1 MEFVGSRTAVSSSL
15 VTESR
20 KAAVAAAFTMLL
32 WSSSFV
38 AIRELGGVFSPA
50 TMALL
55 RLAVAAATLSVF
67 VLLRRGPRTRLT
79 GRGFGL
85 IAAYGALWL
94 GAYTA
99 ALNAGERHVDAGTAA
114 LLVNVAP
121 LLVAFGAGLFL
132 GEGFPKPLLV
142 GAGVSF
148 GGVALIAAGSSGGGD
163 GIGVVLCL
171 LAAALYAA
179 GVLIQKR
186 AMRHTT
192 DGLVITWL
200 GCVIA
205 TLALLPWLPAL
216 IGELRAAPPSD
227 VLAVVYLGAAPTA
240 LGFSTWAYALKR
252 TDAGK
257 LATSSYAV
265 PAMSVVL
272 SWLLLS
278 ETPSL
283 FGFAGGAI
291 CLLGVAISRSSPKHT
306 RVPVAKTDQPQE
318 ERAVRT

>member
-1 MEFVGSRTAVSSSL
+1 MEFVTPRTDVRPSL

-38 AIRELGGVFSPA
+38 AIRELGDVFSPA

-67 VLLRRGPRTRLT
+67 VLLRRGPRIQLSRK
-79 GRGFGL
+79 GFGL
-85 IAAYGALWL
+85 IAGYGVLWL
-94 GAYTA
+94 GAYTV
-99 ALNAGERHVDAGTAA
+99 ALNAGELHVDAGTAA

-121 LLVAFGAGLFL
+121 LLVAFGAGFFL
-132 GEGFPKPLLV
+132 GEGFPKPLLI

-148 GGVALIAAGSSGGGD
+148 GGVALIAAGSSGD
-163 GIGVVLCL
+163 SDWIGVVLCL
-171 LAAALYAA
+171 LAAVLYAA
-179 GVLIQKR
+179 GVLIQKL

-200 GCVIA
+200 GCAIA
-205 TLALLPWLPAL
+205 TAALLPWLPAL
-216 IGELRAAPPSD
+216 VTELHAASASD
-227 VLAVVYLGAAPTA
+227 VLAAVYLGVAPTA

-257 LATSSYAV
+257 LTTSSYAV

-272 SWLLLS
+272 SWLLLA
-278 ETPSL
+278 ETPSIY
-283 FGFAGGAI
+283 GFIGGAI
-291 CLLGVAISRSSPKHT
+291 CLLGVAISRSRPK
-306 RVPVAKTDQPQE
+306 RSGAPADKADP
-318 ERAVRT
+318 RAAGVS